1 MVRSHVLICG
11 GTGCTSSGS
20 PAIREKL
27 AAELEEK
34 GLSEEI
40 KIVQTGCF
48 GLCALG
54 PIMIVYPKEQ
64 FYSGLLLT
72 IFPKR

>member
-1 MVRSHVLICG
+1 MYLFAEVPDVLLP
-11 GTGCTSSGS
+11 GS

-54 PIMIVYPKEQ
+54 PDHDRLSRRNILQQGYC
-64 FYSGLLLT
+64 
-72 IFPKR
+72 